1 LARCRNVGLGSH
13 RRTNFF
19 AFGIAYLRSSDLIH
33 AGRREH
39 AFVTHDSPLIALLA
53 VGFCLAFVFGAIA
66 SRLKLSPLL
75 GYLLAGV
82 LIGPST
88 PGFVADEGLAQEVA
102 DVGVILLMFG
112 VGLHFSPRD
121 LMSVRGVA
129 VPMTLLTI
137 ACTVAAGVGVSMLLG
152 WGAEAGVVFGL
163 SLSVASTVVTLRN
176 LQDKRLIQ
184 TERGK
189 LTVGWLVVEDLAMVL
204 AMVLLPTWAQI
215 RSGAAN
221 GEAMTVLQLQD
232 IGIALALTIGKIA
245 AFALIMMLAGR
256 RLVPWILH
264 RVVHMGS
271 RELFRLCVLAIAL
284 GVAYAASAL
293 FGISVALGALFAG
306 LIMAES
312 ELSQQAANETLPLR
326 DAFAVLFFVSV
337 GMLFDPSLL
346 LGDPWPL
353 IAAVGLIVV
362 FRSALSYGLLRAF
375 GTSADAAA
383 TVTGARGQIAEF
395 SFILAGIGLQ
405 LGLIPEEARN
415 AILGGAIIS
424 IVLNPLLFAVLD
436 RLATKPDAAA
446 ITVVAPTPAP
456 AVAPK
461 RAVLI
466 GYGRVGSL
474 IGKALDSAG
483 ATYAVIEDRLDLVET
498 LLARGVAAVQGNG
511 ISREAMEAAGAAT
524 ADLIFVTVPDGF
536 EAGGIVELARELNP
550 AVKVYARA
558 HSDAEVE
565 HLRGLGAD
573 LIVSGEQEIADAMI
587 ERAAAFIPRRVTQRA

>member
-1 LARCRNVGLGSH
+1 M
-13 RRTNFF
+13 
-19 AFGIAYLRSSDLIH
+19 
-33 AGRREH
+33 
-39 AFVTHDSPLIALLA
+39 THDSPLIALLA
-53 VGFCLAFVFGAIA
+53 VGFGLAFVLGAIA

-137 ACTVAAGVGVSMLLG
+137 ILTVAAGIAASMLIG
-152 WGAEAGVVFGL
+152 WGLEAGVVFGL
-163 SLSVASTVVTLRN
+163 SLSVASTVVSLRN
-176 LQDKRLIQ
+176 LQDKRVMQ

-215 RSGAAN
+215 RSGTEN
-221 GEAMTVLQLQD
+221 GEAMTVLQMQD
-232 IGIALALTIGKIA
+232 AGIAVALTLGKVA
-245 AFALIMMLAGR
+245 AFGLIMLLAGK

-284 GVAYAASAL
+284 GVAYAASAV

-337 GMLFDPSLL
+337 GMLFDPRVL
-346 LGDPWPL
+346 LGNPWPL
-353 IAAVGLIVV
+353 IATVGIIVV
-362 FRSALSYGLLRAF
+362 FRSAVSFALLRAF
-375 GTSADAAA
+375 GKSREAAA
-383 TVTGARGQIAEF
+383 MVTGARGQIGEF

-405 LGLIPEEARN
+405 LDLIPEEARN

-436 RLATKPDAAA
+436 RVSGKVTGAAPP
-446 ITVVAPTPAP
+446 VVAPA
-456 AVAPK
+456 AAPK

-483 ATYAVIEDRLDLVET
+483 ATYSVIEDRPDLVEI
-498 LLARGVAAVQGNG
+498 LQERGIPVVLGNG
-511 ISREAMEAAGAAT
+511 ISHETMIAAGAPE

-536 EAGGIVELARELNP
+536 EAGGIVELARKLNP
-550 AVKVYARA
+550 KVKVYARA

-587 ERAAAFIPRRVTQRA
+587 DKATAFIPRRVVQQA

>member
-1 LARCRNVGLGSH
+1 M
-13 RRTNFF
+13 
-19 AFGIAYLRSSDLIH
+19 
-33 AGRREH
+33 
-39 AFVTHDSPLIALLA
+39 THDSPLIALLA
-53 VGFCLAFVFGAIA
+53 VGFGLAFVFGAIA
-66 SRLKLSPLL
+66 SRFKLSPLL

-137 ACTVAAGVGVSMLLG
+137 ALTVAAGIGASMLLG
-152 WGAEAGVVFGL
+152 WGFEAGVVFGL
-163 SLSVASTVVTLRN
+163 SLSVASTVVSLRN
-176 LQDKRLIQ
+176 LQDKRVMQ
-184 TERGK
+184 TQRGK
-189 LTVGWLVVEDLAMVL
+189 VTVGWLVVEDLAMVL

-215 RSGAAN
+215 RSGAEN
-221 GEAMTVLQLQD
+221 GEAMTVLQMQD
-232 IGIALALTIGKIA
+232 IGVAVALTLGKVA
-245 AFALIMMLAGR
+245 AFAVIMLLAGK

-284 GVAYAASAL
+284 GVAYAASAV

-337 GMLFDPSLL
+337 GMLFDPRVL
-346 LGDPWPL
+346 LGNPWPL
-353 IAAVGLIVV
+353 IATVGIVVV
-362 FRSALSYGLLRAF
+362 FRSIVSFGLLRAF
-375 GTSADAAA
+375 GKSGESAAM
-383 TVTGARGQIAEF
+383 VTGARGQIGEF

-405 LGLIPEEARN
+405 LDLIPEEARN

-436 RLATKPDAAA
+436 RVSGKPAEPTAP
-446 ITVVAPTPAP
+446 VVAPVPAAP
-456 AVAPK
+456 PK

-483 ATYAVIEDRLDLVET
+483 ATYSVIEDRPDLVEG
-498 LLARGVAAVQGNG
+498 LQARGIPAVLGNG
-511 ISREAMEAAGAAT
+511 ISQETMIAAGAPE

-536 EAGGIVELARELNP
+536 EAGGIVELARKLNP
-550 AVKVYARA
+550 KVKVYARA

-587 ERAAAFIPRRVTQRA
+587 DKATAFIPRRVVQQA

>member
-1 LARCRNVGLGSH
+1 M
-13 RRTNFF
+13 
-19 AFGIAYLRSSDLIH
+19 
-33 AGRREH
+33 
-39 AFVTHDSPLIALLA
+39 THDSPLIALLA
-53 VGFCLAFVFGAIA
+53 VGFGLAFAFGAIA

-82 LIGPST
+82 LIGPAT

-121 LMSVRGVA
+121 LLAVRGVA

-137 ACTVAAGVGVSMLLG
+137 ALTVAAGIGASMMLG
-152 WGAEAGVVFGL
+152 WGFEAGVVFGL
-163 SLSVASTVVTLRN
+163 SLSVASTVVSLRN
-176 LQDKRLIQ
+176 LQDKRVMQ
-184 TERGK
+184 TQRGK

-215 RSGAAN
+215 RSGAEN
-221 GEAMTVLQLQD
+221 GEAMTVLQMQD
-232 IGIALALTIGKIA
+232 IGIAVALTLGKVA
-245 AFALIMMLAGR
+245 AFALIMMLAGK

-264 RVVHMGS
+264 RVVNMGS

-284 GVAYAASAL
+284 GVAYAASAV

-337 GMLFDPSLL
+337 GMLFDPRVL
-346 LGDPWPL
+346 LGNPWPL
-353 IAAVGLIVV
+353 IATVGIIVV
-362 FRSALSYGLLRAF
+362 FRSAVSFGLLRAF
-375 GTSADAAA
+375 GKSRESAAM
-383 TVTGARGQIAEF
+383 VTGARGQIGEF

-405 LGLIPEEARN
+405 LNLIPEEARN

-436 RLATKPDAAA
+436 RVSGK
-446 ITVVAPTPAP
+446 VAEPTAPVMTPVPPTP
-456 AVAPK
+456 PK
-461 RAVLI
+461 RVVLI

-483 ATYAVIEDRLDLVET
+483 ATYSVIEDRPDLVED
-498 LLARGVAAVQGNG
+498 LQSREIHAVLGNG
-511 ISREAMEAAGAAT
+511 ISHEAMIAAGAPE

-536 EAGGIVELARELNP
+536 EAGGIVELARKLNP
-550 AVKVYARA
+550 KVKVYARA

-587 ERAAAFIPRRVTQRA
+587 EKATAFIPSRVVDRA

>member
-1 LARCRNVGLGSH
+1 
-13 RRTNFF
+13 
-19 AFGIAYLRSSDLIH
+19 
-33 AGRREH
+33 
-39 AFVTHDSPLIALLA
+39 VTHDSPLIALLA
-53 VGFCLAFVFGAIA
+53 VGFGLAFVFGAIA

-82 LIGPST
+82 LIGPAT

-129 VPMTLLTI
+129 VPMTVLTI
-137 ACTVAAGVGVSMLLG
+137 ALTVTAGIGASMLLG
-152 WGAEAGVVFGL
+152 WGFEAGVVFGL
-163 SLSVASTVVTLRN
+163 SLSVASTVVSLRN
-176 LQDKRLIQ
+176 LQDKRVMQ

-189 LTVGWLVVEDLAMVL
+189 LTVGWLVVEDLAMIL

-215 RSGAAN
+215 RSGAEN
-221 GEAMTVLQLQD
+221 GDAMTVLQMQD
-232 IGIALALTIGKIA
+232 IGIAVALTLGKVV
-245 AFALIMMLAGR
+245 AFALIMLLAGK
-256 RLVPWILH
+256 RLVPWILR

-284 GVAYAASAL
+284 GVAYAASAV

-337 GMLFDPSLL
+337 GMLFDPRVL
-346 LGDPWPL
+346 LGNPWPL
-353 IAAVGLIVV
+353 IATVGIIVV
-362 FRSALSYGLLRAF
+362 FRSALSFGLLRAF
-375 GTSADAAA
+375 GKSPESAAM
-383 TVTGARGQIAEF
+383 VTGARGQIGEF

-405 LGLIPEEARN
+405 LDLIPEEARN

-424 IVLNPLLFAVLD
+424 IILNPLLFAVLD
-436 RLATKPDAAA
+436 RISGKAAGM
-446 ITVVAPTPAP
+446 TPPVVAPVPTAL
-456 AVAPK
+456 PK
-461 RAVLI
+461 RAVLV

-483 ATYAVIEDRLDLVET
+483 ATYSVVEDRPDLVEI
-498 LLARGVAAVQGNG
+498 LQGRGIPVVLGNG
-511 ISREAMEAAGAAT
+511 ISHEAMIAAGAAE

-536 EAGGIVELARELNP
+536 EAGGIVELARKLNP
-550 AVKVYARA
+550 KVKVYARA

-573 LIVSGEQEIADAMI
+573 LIVSGEEEIADAMI
-587 ERAAAFIPRRVTQRA
+587 EKATAFIPRRVVQRA

>member
-1 LARCRNVGLGSH
+1 M
-13 RRTNFF
+13 
-19 AFGIAYLRSSDLIH
+19 
-33 AGRREH
+33 
-39 AFVTHDSPLIALLA
+39 THDSPLIALLA
-53 VGFCLAFVFGAIA
+53 VGFGLAFVFGAIA

-88 PGFVADEGLAQEVA
+88 PGFVADERLAQEVA

-137 ACTVAAGVGVSMLLG
+137 SLTVAAGIAASMLLG
-152 WGAEAGVVFGL
+152 WGLEAGVVFGL
-163 SLSVASTVVTLRN
+163 SLSVASTVVSLRN
-176 LQDKRLIQ
+176 LQDKRVMQ

-215 RSGAAN
+215 RSGTEN
-221 GEAMTVLQLQD
+221 GEAMTVLQMQD
-232 IGIALALTIGKIA
+232 VGIAVALTLGKVA
-245 AFALIMMLAGR
+245 AFGLIMLLAGK

-284 GVAYAASAL
+284 GVAYAASAV

-337 GMLFDPSLL
+337 GMLFDPRVL
-346 LGDPWPL
+346 LGNPWPL
-353 IAAVGLIVV
+353 IATVGIIVV
-362 FRSALSYGLLRAF
+362 FRSAVSFFLLRAF
-375 GTSADAAA
+375 GESGEAAA
-383 TVTGARGQIAEF
+383 MVTGARGQIGEF

-436 RLATKPDAAA
+436 RVSGKVRGATPP
-446 ITVVAPTPAP
+446 VVAPAP
-456 AVAPK
+456 AAAPK

-483 ATYAVIEDRLDLVET
+483 ATYSVIEDRPDLVEI
-498 LLARGVAAVQGNG
+498 LQGRGIPAVLGNG
-511 ISREAMEAAGAAT
+511 ISLETMIAAGAPE

-536 EAGGIVELARELNP
+536 EAGGIVELARKLNP
-550 AVKVYARA
+550 KVKVYARA

-587 ERAAAFIPRRVTQRA
+587 DKATAFIPRRVVQQA